1 MISMDNMNKGIVFN
15 FSKVRDKLTM
25 IKTLKEVFC
34 LSLREAKDA
43 VDCGTYFHNLSD
55 FSYKNDAIKFYNT
68 IFDKIARLIN
78 EDCSDVIKFVW
89 KENKSNSNSQNIQEI
104 NLRLKTFKE
113 KKKRVFDWTRSYELT
128 ELTGKVA
135 KETNADALTNVDFK
149 IKHGFSDY
157 LNNVFTVGLAQSTT
171 LEITG
176 DAVKYDSNSSTQK

>member
-15 FSKVRDKLTM
+15 FSKVKDRLTM

-43 VDCGTYFHNLSD
+43 VDCGTYFHNLSE

-89 KENKSNSNSQNIQEI
+89 KENKSNSNSQNIQEF
-104 NLRLKTFKE
+104 N
-113 KKKRVFDWTRSYELT
+113 
-128 ELTGKVA
+128 
-135 KETNADALTNVDFK
+135 
-149 IKHGFSDY
+149 
-157 LNNVFTVGLAQSTT
+157 NNVVKVGSVYILTKEEYNS
-171 LEITG
+171 LC
-176 DAVKYDSNSSTQK
+176 KYRGLLMDMLGTYKQFLQAYESFK